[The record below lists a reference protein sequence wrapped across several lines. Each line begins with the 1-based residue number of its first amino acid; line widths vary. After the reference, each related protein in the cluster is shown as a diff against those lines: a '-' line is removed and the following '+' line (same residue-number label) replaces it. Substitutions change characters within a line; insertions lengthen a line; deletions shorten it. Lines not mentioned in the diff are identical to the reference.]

1 MSSAAAAKTT
11 TCTRC
16 GTAFETAESS
26 ELGCMICMLH
36 LGFANA
42 GAVSEAEQFGQY
54 MIEKHDDGRACELG
68 RGAMGVTYR
77 ATDMILQRAVAL
89 KIIGLERTPNA
100 EAARERFLREAR
112 AAAALRHPNISTV
125 HQFGIHEESG
135 QCFYAME
142 LIEGETLEERVRRN
156 GPLDLPMTIE
166 IARQV
171 TSALLAA
178 EACRLVHRD
187 IKPANLMMIDGGD
200 DTAFT
205 IKVIDFGVA
214 KALAETSDPRFA
226 THGGFIGTPAFA
238 SPEQWSNQAVDVRS
252 DIYSL
257 GATLWYLL
265 TGRTPFGEP
274 DADGSVAPPPLE
286 QRKAA
291 GVASRFR
298 SLLLAMLAREP
309 AARPGVSELARK
321 LEAMQKP
328 KRATLLLGV
337 AAVLA
342 LGGLVAYWAVT
353 SRLSPQN
360 RVVAPEK
367 SIAVLPF
374 ENLSRDPDNAFF
386 TDGVQDE
393 ILTDLAKVAEL
404 KVISRTSVISY
415 RDMSGR
421 NLRK

>member
-1 MSSAAAAKTT
+1 
-11 TCTRC
+11 
-16 GTAFETAESS
+16 
-26 ELGCMICMLH
+26 MLH

-54 MIEKHDDGRACELG
+54 VIEKHDDGRAWELG

-77 ATDMILQRAVAL
+77 ATDMMLQRAVAL

-112 AAAALRHPNISTV
+112 AAAALRHPNIATV
-125 HQFGIHEESG
+125 YQFGIREESG

-156 GPLDLPMTIE
+156 GPLDLPTTIE

-265 TGRTPFGEP
+265 TGRMPFDDRVVQKSGEP
-274 DADGSVAPPPLE
+274 PPPGRPPLE
-286 QRKAA
+286 QLKAA
-291 GVASRFR
+291 GVPAQFR
-298 SLLLAMLAREP
+298 SLLIAMLALEP
-309 AARPGVSELARK
+309 AARPGVSQLAAK
-321 LEAMQKP
+321 LAAIQAP
-328 KRATLLLGV
+328 KRGTRLLGV

-353 SRLSPQN
+353 SRLSPQDG
-360 RVVAPEK
+360 VAAPEK

-415 RDMSGR
+415 RDISGR
-421 NLRK
+421 NVRARAIACG